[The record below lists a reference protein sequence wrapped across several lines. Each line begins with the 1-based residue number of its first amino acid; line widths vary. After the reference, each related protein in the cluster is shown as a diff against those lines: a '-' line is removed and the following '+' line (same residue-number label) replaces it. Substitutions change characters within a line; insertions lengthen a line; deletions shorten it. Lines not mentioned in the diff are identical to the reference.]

1 MVTGRETDMRMTTKI
16 ALLLAGALSVTAPAR
31 ADMNFCTEPT
41 EPYCLS
47 SLSLNLTDMS
57 FNTCKMQVKTYL
69 SEVDEY
75 KECLVRDTKLKVS
88 QQTVEAN
95 KVISKFNC
103 IASGQSFCY

>member
-1 MVTGRETDMRMTTKI
+1 MRTTLKI
-16 ALLLAGALSVTAPAR
+16 AMVLAAFMSATAPAR
-31 ADMNFCTEPT
+31 AGMNFCTEPT

-69 SEVDEY
+69 SEIDEY
-75 KECLVRDTKLKVS
+75 KECLVRDAKLKIS
-88 QQTVEAN
+88 EKTDEAN
-95 KVISKFNC
+95 AVIRKFNC